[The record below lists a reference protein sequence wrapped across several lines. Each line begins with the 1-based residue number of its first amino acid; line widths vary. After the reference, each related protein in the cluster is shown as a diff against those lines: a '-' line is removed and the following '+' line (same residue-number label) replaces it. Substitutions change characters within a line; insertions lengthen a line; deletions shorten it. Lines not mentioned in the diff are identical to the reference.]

1 MFVTHRVLPPARL
14 ARPGNSGWGR
24 YCSPRGFYPLI
35 GVLIPWLSAG
45 ALMLT
50 ALGVYIGLCM
60 ASGDARHGGIYRIAF
75 VHVPATWMS
84 VFILVLMAFW
94 SGVGLLFQTRLPAM
108 MAQALAP
115 TGAMFAFMALWT
127 GSLWGKPVWG
137 AWWIWDVRLIAEIV
151 LLLVY
156 LAIIAIHM
164 SAEDARRADRIA
176 GIVALLGAAVVA
188 VNLVSVAFWPR
199 IHQYPSLSMNG
210 SSGTALTVVTGVL
223 AMAAGFW
230 MYSTAAVLA
239 RLRCVILERERH
251 SDWVTRCTRED
262 YA

>member
-1 MFVTHRVLPPARL
+1 
-14 ARPGNSGWGR
+14 
-24 YCSPRGFYPLI
+24 
-35 GVLIPWLSAG
+35 
-45 ALMLT
+45 MLT
-50 ALGVYIGLCM
+50 VLGVYIGLCM
-60 ASGDARHGGIYRIAF
+60 VSDDARQGGIYRIVF

-84 VFILVLMAFW
+84 VLVFVLMAFW
-94 SGVGLLFQTRLPAM
+94 SGVGMISRARLPAM

-137 AWWIWDVRLIAEIV
+137 TWWIWDVRLIAELV

-164 SAEDARRADRIA
+164 SADEARRADRIA

-199 IHQYPSLSMNG
+199 IPQYPSPSMTG
-210 SSGTALTVVTGVL
+210 SSGTALTVVTGLL

-230 MYSTAAVLA
+230 MYGTAVVLA

-251 SDWVTRCTRED
+251 SDWVTRCTGED